1 MKKKSLIVG
10 GIAAFAA
17 IASIGTSFAL
27 YKVAPENKEVD
38 IGIRTGTDINYAISE
53 VTGAEGNGL
62 ITPDHLTNT
71 YNFNIQ
77 GKKAEGTTYT
87 QPYILAKLTV
97 TVTSE
102 NTALIDAMAASAK
115 IGYKEGTYFANTEGM
130 NTLSLTDPE
139 DGDGTTLTGSLNT
152 YIYVG
157 DDFTVAPGTDGVTY
171 NPVDLS
177 VGLASAPSDTDFL
190 ALAGDYSV
198 SITLTEVPE
207 EDNFQVAH
215 IVGSMT
221 GWQVAD
227 TYEMVM
233 NIESTGVSAEWM
245 WLGTIPAGNEIN
257 ELHENSEIGWS
268 GGNNHVVQDGLEAIY
283 WNGTSAAEIYAQYP
297 SI

>member
-102 NTALIDAMAASAK
+102 NTALIDALQTNAT
-115 IGYKEGTYFANTEGM
+115 IGYKEGTYFANTAGQNSLNWTETDANTKTG
-130 NTLSLTDPE
+130 TLS
-139 DGDGTTLTGSLNT
+139 T

-157 DDFTVAPGTDGVTY
+157 DGFEAGDAYNAVT
-171 NPVDLS
+171 LS
-177 VGLASAPSDTDFL
+177 IGLADWISAESLL

-198 SITLTEVPE
+198 SISLTDDESY
-207 EDNFQVAH
+207 QVAH
-215 IVGSMT
+215 VVGSMN
-221 GWQVAD
+221 GWAVSDQ
-227 TYEMVM
+227 YEMVM
-233 NIESTGVSAEWM
+233 NIEATDKLEWM
-245 WLGTIPAGNEIN
+245 WLGSIPAGNEIKAK
-257 ELHENSEIGWS
+257 HENGTWS
-268 GGNNHVVQDGLEAIY
+268 ADPNLQVPENLTGVY
-283 WNGTSAAEIYAQYP
+283 WTGNGTDRINTST
-297 SI
+297 SN

>member
-102 NTALIDAMAASAK
+102 NTALIDAMAASAT
-115 IGYKEGTYFANTEGM
+115 IGYKEGTYFANTESM
-130 NTLSLTDPE
+130 NTLTLAEPV
-139 DGDGTTLTGSLNT
+139 DGDGTTLTGSLST

-157 DDFTVAPGTDGVTY
+157 DGFTVAPGEGVATH
-171 NPVDLS
+171 NPVELS
-177 VGLASAPSDTDFL
+177 IGLASKPTDTEFL

-198 SITLTEVPE
+198 SITLADDESY
-207 EDNFQVAH
+207 QVAH
-215 IVGSMT
+215 VVGTMT
-221 GWQVAD
+221 GWEKSDQ
-227 TYEMVM
+227 YEMVM
-233 NIESTGVSAEWM
+233 NIEKEDTPAESDLEWM
-245 WLGTIPAGNEIN
+245 WLGSIEAGNQIKAK
-257 ELHENSEIGWS
+257 HENGTWS
-268 GGNNHVVQDGLEAIY
+268 ADPNLSVPENLTGVY
-283 WNGTSAAEIYAQYP
+283 WTGNGTDRINTST
-297 SI
+297 SN